1 MKLKVRI
8 VEVLERVV
16 EVEGVSTAKEA
27 AERVRAD
34 YKNGD
39 IVLTTDDLSRIDFC
53 SPADKEGVCPVCGC
67 EIEYNYNEVESDGK
81 GSGGTTPWFCPYC
94 GATGKEGYDDV
105 FDGHHYDVQ
114 YEDGTPV
121 PGRGAY

>member
-34 YKNGD
+34 YK
-39 IVLTTDDLSRIDFC
+39 LSLIH
-53 SPADKEGVCPVCGC
+53 
-67 EIEYNYNEVESDGK
+67 I
-81 GSGGTTPWFCPYC
+81 
-94 GATGKEGYDDV
+94 
-105 FDGHHYDVQ
+105 
-114 YEDGTPV
+114 
-121 PGRGAY
+121 